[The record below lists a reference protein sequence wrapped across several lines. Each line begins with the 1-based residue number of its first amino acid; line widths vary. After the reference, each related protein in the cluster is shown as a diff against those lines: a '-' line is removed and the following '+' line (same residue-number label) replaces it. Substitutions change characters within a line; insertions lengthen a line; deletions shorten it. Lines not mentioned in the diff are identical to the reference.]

1 MRRGHFIGTNWDGLA
16 VDLDGPDG
24 VDQSVQLEEVLWWG
38 LDLDTALRDEWI
50 VNLIFVIWVFLCLL
64 LFLVFLYFSLNEN
77 FIRLSNKHSTELI
90 NLITI
95 FFLYVSEFSEV
106 KISATAPVK
115 SFSGEFVAAFE
126 V

>member
-1 MRRGHFIGTNWDGLA
+1 MRRCHFISTDWDGLA
-16 VDLDGPDG
+16 VHLDGPDG

-50 VNLIFVIWVFLCLL
+50 VNLIFVFCVVLNWFWFSIFL
-64 LFLVFLYFSLNEN
+64 LFGLNED

-106 KISATAPVK
+106 KIGTTAPVK
-115 SFSGEFVAAFE
+115 GFSGEFVAPFE

>member
-1 MRRGHFIGTNWDGLA
+1 MRRCHFISTDWDGLA
-16 VDLDGPDG
+16 VHLDGPDG
-24 VDQSVQLEEVLWWG
+24 VDQSVQFEEVLWWG
-38 LDLDTALRDEWI
+38 LDLDTALRDEWVI
-50 VNLIFVIWVFLCLL
+50 NLIFVIWVVLNWFWFSIFL
-64 LFLVFLYFSLNEN
+64 LFGLNED
-77 FIRLSNKHSTELI
+77 FIRLSNKHTTELI

-115 SFSGEFVAAFE
+115 SFSGEFVASFE